1 MKNLPSILTIF
12 LSTIIAQP
20 ELNIPDNISFQGF
33 LTQSDGVAYA
43 DGEYEITFKLII
55 PTDNGYETT
64 IWQEMHSI
72 EFIMVFLILI
82 WEI

>member
-33 LTQSDGVAYA
+33 LTQVDFLGS
-43 DGEYEITFKLII
+43 TRFKRLI
-55 PTDNGYETT
+55 D
-64 IWQEMHSI
+64 
-72 EFIMVFLILI
+72 F
-82 WEI
+82 